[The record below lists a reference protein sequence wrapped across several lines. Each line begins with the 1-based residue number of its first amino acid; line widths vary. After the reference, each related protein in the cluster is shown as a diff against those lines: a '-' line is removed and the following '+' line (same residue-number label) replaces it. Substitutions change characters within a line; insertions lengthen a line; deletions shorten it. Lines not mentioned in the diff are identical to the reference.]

1 MADSEHSKDLDIEKK
16 QSDNRTDG
24 TEDSHDH
31 DRSNTM
37 KDFAPVIGDDFVPLS
52 DDEINKFFDALDTDK
67 NGSVNFEELEA
78 KLRVVFEELAP
89 EPQDHHHVHPDAEKG
104 VRRKGDGLHN
114 FLCHIMPDCST
125 ELNRE
130 EFVKHVK
137 SWDVPSQKGA
147 KDAHKEDVEQE
158 KRIPFRRRIRA
169 YWAVHGPNIIFLAI
183 VIAFI
188 VAAAL
193 WQCLIYVTN
202 PGARSA
208 LGWGVIMAKL
218 CAGAIY
224 PIMGFML
231 LSMSRWLS
239 TFLRRF
245 WTISRFINWDLSQ
258 SFHIYVSCVG
268 LFFGSLHAIAHLTG
282 DMLYSTLSAQQDDV
296 VAYFGP
302 DILPLTYGDW
312 VRSLPG
318 WTGLTCIILFWII
331 SLMSLP
337 IVRKKSYEAFQLAH
351 LLMFPLIGLLCAH
364 GTAHVLQAPMYGYW
378 IVFPALLVIVERGWR
393 FIVSFIR
400 LPAEMKVLDNET
412 VVITCK
418 HPRGKDYKY
427 SAGQYILVQVPQI
440 SLFQWHPF
448 TISSCRGNELQV
460 HIKADGDWTKKL
472 RDIETNDGAIKIGLD
487 GPFGAPAQ
495 RFYDYD
501 YSIIVGGGIGITPF
515 SAILTD
521 LEESFSESRNPWDES
536 RRSSRSGRRF
546 SKSVS
551 RPGSRAVSR
560 ARSRHSSRSRGR
572 TSTPTLNNDQN
583 VVPTTTFNAQNPT
596 GIDPPPGR
604 LTNPDRRVDF
614 HWTVREKNNLLWF
627 SDLLNRAIVGADPLA
642 QQGKLDLNI
651 NTHITAKREDISVY
665 IFRYILDGYRTKDAP
680 YSALTGLKQRSHFGR
695 PDFGKILERHYQDL
709 KDDGIKEK
717 KVGVF
722 VSLFRRLFG
731 EESIDADLLFAVLW
745 CTCCG

>member
-1 MADSEHSKDLDIEKK
+1 MMDL
-16 QSDNRTDG
+16 
-24 TEDSHDH
+24 
-31 DRSNTM
+31 
-37 KDFAPVIGDDFVPLS
+37 APVIGDDFVPLT
-52 DDEINKFFDALDTDK
+52 DNEINKFFDALDTDK
-67 NGSVNFEELEA
+67 DGLVNFEEMEA
-78 KLRVVFEELAP
+78 KLRNVFEELAP

-104 VRRKGDGLHN
+104 ITHKGNGLHR
-114 FLCHIMPDCST
+114 FLCHIMPSCNS

-130 EFVKHVK
+130 EFLKHVK
-137 SWDVPSQKGA
+137 SWNVPSQKGT

-158 KRIPFRRRIRA
+158 KRIPFRRRVRA
-169 YWAVHGPNIIFLAI
+169 YWAVHGPNIVFLAI

-202 PGARSA
+202 SRARAA
-208 LGWGVIMAKL
+208 LGWGIIVAKF

-258 SFHIYVSCVG
+258 SFHIYISCTG

-282 DMLYSTLSAQQDDV
+282 DMLYSTRSAQRDDV
-296 VAYFGP
+296 AAYFGP
-302 DILPLTYGDW
+302 EILPLTYADW

-318 WTGLTCIILFWII
+318 WSGLTCIILFWII

-337 IVRKKSYEAFQLAH
+337 WVRKKSYEAFQLAH

-364 GTAHVLQAPMYGYW
+364 GTAHVLQSPMYGYW
-378 IVFPALLVIVERGWR
+378 IVFPALLVVVERGWR
-393 FIVSFIR
+393 LIKSFIR
-400 LPAEMKVLDNET
+400 LDATMQVLDNET
-412 VVITCK
+412 LVITCR
-418 HPRGKDYKY
+418 HPRGKDYRY
-427 SAGQYILVQVPQI
+427 SAGQYILVQIPQL

-460 HIKADGDWTKKL
+460 HIKADGDWTTKL
-472 RDIETNDGAIKIGLD
+472 RDLETNGGNIKIGLD

-521 LEESFSESRNPWDES
+521 LEESFSESRDPWSEP
-536 RRSSRSGRRF
+536 RRSSRSGRRI

-551 RPGSRAVSR
+551 RPGSRATSR
-560 ARSRHSSRSRGR
+560 AHSRHSSRSRGR
-572 TSTPTLNNDQN
+572 ASTSNISSQQTKALSTDQE
-583 VVPTTTFNAQNPT
+583 PSMSARTDHQPPRRPNP
-596 GIDPPPGR
+596 G
-604 LTNPDRRVDF
+604 RRVDF
-614 HWTVREKNNLLWF
+614 HWTVREKNNFLWF
-627 SDLLNRAIVGADPLA
+627 SDLLNRAIVRAGPLA
-642 QQGKLDLNI
+642 RQGKLDLNI

-695 PDFGKILERHYQDL
+695 PDFGKILERHYEDL
-709 KDDGIKEK
+709 LEDGIKEK

-722 VSLFRRLFG
+722 VSLSYTIFSLTRSYALTFSRSIAERL
-731 EESIDADLLFAVLW
+731 LLARFCRMPAMSLL
-745 CTCCG
+745 